1 MARIIIADDD
11 EIVGEM
17 ARDALIAA
25 GHGAG
30 LVSNGAD
37 ALRVI
42 KARRPDLV
50 ILDCNMPELSGV
62 LLVQELRKSP
72 DFATLP
78 VMMLTGRRGDRDEEL
93 ARFAGANDYM
103 KNPSIPTS
111 WFSASK
117 SCSPAA
123 ERYSTASRPARPRR
137 GRWPK
142 HAEGWVPNIAI
153 ISHML

>member
-1 MARIIIADDD
+1 MAHIIIADDD
-11 EIVGEM
+11 ELVGEM
-17 ARDALIAA
+17 VRDALIAA

-72 DFATLP
+72 DFADLP

-103 KNPSIPTS
+103 KKPFDPDELVFRVDEMLARAAPT
-111 WFSASK
+111 
-117 SCSPAA
+117 
-123 ERYSTASRPARPRR
+123 AR
-137 GRWPK
+137 
-142 HAEGWVPNIAI
+142 
-153 ISHML
+153 

>member
-1 MARIIIADDD
+1 MAHIIIADDD
-11 EIVGEM
+11 ELVGEM

-72 DFATLP
+72 DFADLP

-103 KNPSIPTS
+103 KKPFDPDELV
-111 WFSASK
+111 FRVDEMLARAA
-117 SCSPAA
+117 PAA
-123 ERYSTASRPARPRR
+123 R
-137 GRWPK
+137 
-142 HAEGWVPNIAI
+142 
-153 ISHML
+153 

>member
-1 MARIIIADDD
+1 MRTGAAAPLSSEVRMARIIIADDD
-11 EIVGEM
+11 ELVGEM

-37 ALRVI
+37 ALKII

-62 LLVQELRKSP
+62 LLVEELRRMP
-72 DFATLP
+72 EYADLP
-78 VMMLTGRRGDRDEEL
+78 VLMLTGRRSDRDEEL

-103 KNPSIPTS
+103 KKPFDPDELV
-111 WFSASK
+111 FRVEELL
-117 SCSPAA
+117 AA
-123 ERYSTASRPARPRR
+123 KR
-137 GRWPK
+137 
-142 HAEGWVPNIAI
+142 
-153 ISHML
+153 